1 METISIKHKKANYSF
16 SAQSNVIAE
25 GQYLNLDDFMQGTI
39 SGDELVK
46 YVCDKLDEKYS
57 ESQLCGL

>member
-1 METISIKHKKANYSF
+1 MEVISVEQKRKIGFISANN
-16 SAQSNVIAE
+16 NVITKRKRYTDLE
-25 GQYLNLDDFMQGTI
+25 EFLKGTI

-57 ESQLCGL
+57 QNQ

>member
-1 METISIKHKKANYSF
+1 MKFLIRDWEKGVSLHFSNELKMEAISIKRKKPVHSF

-39 SGDELVK
+39 S
-46 YVCDKLDEKYS
+46 
-57 ESQLCGL
+57 

>member
-1 METISIKHKKANYSF
+1 MDVISVEPKRKVRFAPVNNNNVKNTYHTDLDSF
-16 SAQSNVIAE
+16 
-25 GQYLNLDDFMQGTI
+25 LRKTI

-57 ESQLCGL
+57 QNQ